1 MLSSTEERI
10 FVTKSFLP
18 PLGEYEAYIKQV
30 FQNGQLTNQGP
41 LLQKLQEKLSCY
53 LDVKNLHYSTCTKSP

>member
-41 LLQKLQEKLSCY
+41 LLQKLQEK
-53 LDVKNLHYSTCTKSP
+53 